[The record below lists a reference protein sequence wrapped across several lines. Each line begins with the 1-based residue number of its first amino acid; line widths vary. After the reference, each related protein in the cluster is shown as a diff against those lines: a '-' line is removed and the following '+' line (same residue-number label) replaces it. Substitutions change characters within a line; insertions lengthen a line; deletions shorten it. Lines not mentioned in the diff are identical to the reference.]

1 LRSLFAKPAPTSL
14 ASSLFTMQPSKLSR
28 SLPALILVC
37 SLSAIY
43 WRTLAPGLTWA
54 NRGYDGGDLIAAA
67 ATGGVA
73 HPTGYPLYLLLARVF
88 QFLPPGPL
96 AFRTNL
102 MSAAAAVL
110 AALTIYTIVM
120 RYQSSRGM
128 KPSWLSGLAAAY
140 AFGLAPVVWSQA
152 VITEVYT
159 LQACLIAL
167 LLYAYTS
174 PVPVSSDA
182 RRRLDTSR
190 GLLLGLATCN
200 QIVTILILP
209 LALVLGA
216 FHARPETGLPASS
229 QRPWLRNWSFDGVAL
244 RRQLLFL
251 GLGLSLYLILPL
263 RAWAGPPVNWGYA
276 VTPARL
282 WWLISGEL
290 YQGHYLQFDP
300 SVLWERVQASAGLL
314 LEQTGLLGLVLGVT
328 GLVIFSSTAR
338 LYILSTW
345 VAAIS
350 LTFAILY
357 SSDDSYVYL
366 IPFLVSFAVWI
377 GLGLDE
383 LLRILL
389 GRFPRSGLALGLVV
403 VGFFVGQALL
413 RMNQID
419 ASADRRAE
427 SFGKEALAAAPEN
440 AVVFAKGDRAVF
452 ALWYFHFALGER
464 PDLAV
469 LAEDLLHFDW
479 YQENLHDTYPSLV
492 VPGPFPWPETL
503 TSANPS
509 RPVCYMQY
517 TDRAEIDC
525 QMRLS
530 SP

>member
-1 LRSLFAKPAPTSL
+1 MPS
-14 ASSLFTMQPSKLSR
+14 SKLSR
-28 SLPALILVC
+28 VLPSLILVG

-43 WRTLAPGLTWA
+43 LRTLAPGLTWA

-73 HPTGYPLYLLLARVF
+73 HPTGYPLYLLLARLF
-88 QFLPPGPL
+88 QFLPLGSL

-102 MSAAAAVL
+102 MSAVAAVL
-110 AALTIYTIVM
+110 AALIIYMIVM
-120 RYQSSRGM
+120 RYQSSRGV

-140 AFGLAPVVWSQA
+140 AFGLAPIVWSQA

-159 LQACLIAL
+159 LQACLVAL
-167 LLYAYTS
+167 LLYVYTG
-174 PVPVSSDA
+174 PVPASRDD
-182 RRRLDTSR
+182 RGRLDHSR

-200 QIVTILILP
+200 QIVTLLIVP
-209 LALVLGA
+209 LALVTGA
-216 FHARPETGLPASS
+216 FRAQPETALAAGSKRS
-229 QRPWLRNWSFDGVAL
+229 WGFDGVAL

-290 YQGHYLQFDP
+290 YQGYYLQIDLP
-300 SVLWERVQASAGLL
+300 VLWERVQASAGLL
-314 LEQTGLLGLVLGVT
+314 MAQTGLLGLVLGVT

-338 LYILSTW
+338 LYILTAW
-345 VAAIS
+345 VAAVS
-350 LTFAILY
+350 LTFAIFY

-366 IPFLVSFAVWI
+366 IPFLVSFAIWI
-377 GLGLDE
+377 GLGMDE
-383 LLRILL
+383 LLRALL
-389 GRFPRSGLALGLVV
+389 GRFPRLGLALGMVAI
-403 VGFFVGQALL
+403 GIFVGQALL
-413 RMNQID
+413 HLNQID

-427 SFGKEALAAAPEN
+427 SFGREALTAAPEN
-440 AVVFAKGDRAVF
+440 ALVFAKGDRAVF

-479 YQENLHDTYPSLV
+479 YQENLRDTYPSLV
-492 VPGPFPWPETL
+492 IPGPFPWPETL
-503 TSANPS
+503 IPANPS

-525 QMRLS
+525 QPRVP